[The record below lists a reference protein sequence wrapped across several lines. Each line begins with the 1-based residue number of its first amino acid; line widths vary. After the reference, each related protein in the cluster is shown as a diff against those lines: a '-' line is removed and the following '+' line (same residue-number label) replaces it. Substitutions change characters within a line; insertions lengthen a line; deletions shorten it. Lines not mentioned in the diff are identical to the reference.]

1 MSITNEYAIPATTA
15 PARLSIAGQLRPA
28 LTLVFLFTLF
38 TGFLIPEVFTGAMQ
52 LALPYQA
59 NGSLIEVN
67 GQVVGSAIIGQN
79 FTSAKYFASRPSAL
93 TGTDSKGNSIAT
105 PYDASESG
113 ASNLGPA
120 SATLL
125 TTIQQR
131 IAAYRKAFGP
141 GPVPADAVTAS
152 GSGIDPDISL
162 ANALRQA
169 PAIAAARKLPVD
181 AVMSLV
187 NQMAHH
193 AFLGIVGTDHV
204 NVLQLNLALNALP
217 AS

>member
-1 MSITNEYAIPATTA
+1 MSVTHEYAVPTS
-15 PARLSIAGQLRPA
+15 RELKLSFVRELRPA
-28 LTLVFLFTLF
+28 LSLVLLFTLF

-52 LALPYQA
+52 LAFPFQA
-59 NGSLIEVN
+59 NGSLLTVN

-93 TGTDSKGNSIAT
+93 TGTDAKGNTVPT

-120 SATLL
+120 SASLL
-125 TTIQQR
+125 QSVQQR
-131 IAAYRKAFGP
+131 VAAYRKAFGP

-152 GSGIDPDISL
+152 GSGIDPDISV

-169 PAIAAARKLPVD
+169 PAIAKIRHISPDKVIA
-181 AVMSLV
+181 LV
-187 NQMAHH
+187 NQLTHH
-193 AFLGIVGTDHV
+193 AFLGVIGTDHV
-204 NVLQLNLALNALP
+204 NVLQLNLALDSLP

>member
-1 MSITNEYAIPATTA
+1 MSITNEYAIPATA
-15 PARLSIAGQLRPA
+15 PARLSIVRELRPA
-28 LTLVFLFTLF
+28 VSLVILFTLF
-38 TGFLIPEVFTGAMQ
+38 TGFLVPEIFTGAMQ
-52 LALPYQA
+52 LAFPYQA

-79 FTSAKYFASRPSAL
+79 FSSAKYFLPRPSAL
-93 TGTDSKGNSIAT
+93 TGTDAKGNSIAT

-113 ASNLGPA
+113 ASNLGPD

-125 TTIQQR
+125 TNIQQR
-131 IAAYRKAFGP
+131 IAAYRKAYGP

-181 AVMSLV
+181 TVTRLV
-187 NQMAHH
+187 NQIAHH
-193 AFLGIVGTDHV
+193 AFLGIIGTDHV
-204 NVLQLNLALNALP
+204 NVLQLNLALDALP

>member
-1 MSITNEYAIPATTA
+1 MSVTHDYPIPATQEIK
-15 PARLSIAGQLRPA
+15 LSFVRELRPA
-28 LTLVFLFTLF
+28 ISLVLLFTLF
-38 TGFLIPEVFTGAMQ
+38 TGCLIPELFTGAVQ
-52 LALPYQA
+52 IALPYQA
-59 NGSLIEVN
+59 NGSLITVQ
-67 GQVVGSAIIGQN
+67 GKVVGSAIIGQN

-93 TGTDSKGNSIAT
+93 TGTDPKGNSIST

-125 TTIQQR
+125 QTVQQR
-131 IAAYRKAFGP
+131 ITAYRKAFGP

-152 GSGIDPDISL
+152 GSGIDPDISV

-169 PAIAAARKLPVD
+169 PAIAAARKIAPDKIV
-181 AVMSLV
+181 SLV
-187 NQMAHH
+187 NEMTHH

-204 NVLQLNLALNALP
+204 NVLQLNLALDTLP

>member
-1 MSITNEYAIPATTA
+1 MSVTREYPIPASKEL
-15 PARLSIAGQLRPA
+15 RMSFVQELRPA
-28 LTLVFLFTLF
+28 ISLVLLFTLI
-38 TGFLIPEVFTGAMQ
+38 TGFLLPEVFTGAMQ
-52 LALPYQA
+52 LVFPFQA
-59 NGSLIEVN
+59 NGSLITVN

-79 FTSAKYFASRPSAL
+79 FTSAKYFSSRPSAL
-93 TGTDSKGNSIAT
+93 TGTDSKGNTVAT

-113 ASNLGPA
+113 ASNQGPA
-120 SATLL
+120 SASLL
-125 TTIQQR
+125 QTVQQR
-131 IAAYRKAFGP
+131 IAAYRKAYGP

-169 PAIAAARKLPVD
+169 PAIAATRKLPPDRVV
-181 AVMSLV
+181 ALV

-193 AFLGIVGTDHV
+193 AFLGIIGTDHV
-204 NVLQLNLALNALP
+204 NVLQLNLALDSLP